1 MCHLCQL
8 CPGLCQAAHL
18 CAVEE
23 AWLLWYAGSA
33 YPKLTKIH
41 EWPKGFLAVS
51 HDLLD
56 LQSQPLFCSYR
67 TFVSRGAALLRL
79 CLTLPT
85 QLFRSSP
92 GRGGV
97 LWERVCERL

>member
-41 EWPKGFLAVS
+41 EWPGFS
-51 HDLLD
+51 HGLLD
-56 LQSQPLFCSYR
+56 LQNHLLFCSYR
-67 TFVSRGAALLRL
+67 TFVSRGAALL
-79 CLTLPT
+79 
-85 QLFRSSP
+85 
-92 GRGGV
+92 
-97 LWERVCERL
+97 